1 MATIKNPLTLAS
13 IKNITAKYGVVKSSN
28 VGDVMKHTIESVSN
42 PFDVKNGAGELVSEY
57 GNSDSILRKKIVTFK
72 AISEVGHAY
81 AAKLIAE
88 AFAAEKAGDA
98 DAAHELYQEYLNK
111 ARFSTSILSTEPG
124 FELDLQRG
132 DRVSV
137 EVEEYEGEKGN
148 ILRGTGKTLR
158 VIAPVEAAKAN
169 LDSFFT
175 SIEDSYVEPAPVIE
189 PAKAT
194 AKA

>member
-1 MATIKNPLTLAS
+1 MATVKNPLTLAS
-13 IKNITAKYGVVKSSN
+13 IKNITAKYGVVKASN
-28 VGDVMKHTIESVSN
+28 VGDAMKHTIESVSS
-42 PFDVKNGAGELVSEY
+42 PFDVKNGAGELVQEF
-57 GNSDSILRKKIVTFK
+57 GNEGMILRKKIITFK
-72 AISEVGHAY
+72 AISEVGHAF
-81 AAKLIAE
+81 AGKLIAE

-111 ARFSTSILSTEPG
+111 ARFTASILSTEPS
-124 FELDLQRG
+124 FNLDIQRG

-137 EVEEYEGEKGN
+137 EVEVYEGEKGN

-175 SIEDSYVEPAPVIE
+175 SIEDSYVAPAPVAD
-189 PAKAT
+189 PAPA
-194 AKA
+194 ADPA